1 MPRSLK
7 VFQAH
12 LGFYDTV
19 VAAPSRAAA
28 LKAWGSRQN
37 LFRDGT
43 AKETQDPQAVAA
55 ARAKPG
61 VVLRRA
67 AGSNSPFGENPELP
81 KIPNARKVKPGPKKV
96 PAAAPHEAPNATAP
110 RSDAPRAAAPPQ
122 LRVVRAPDRAPV
134 ERAEKALTELKREEE
149 RAIGRIKARKDALD
163 QEERKLRD
171 DYHARR
177 LEAERLL
184 MDARRA
190 FQNALKRG

>member
-1 MPRSLK
+1 MPRPLK

-28 LKAWGSRQN
+28 LKAWGSRQD

-67 AGSNSPFGENPELP
+67 AGSKAPFGENPELP
-81 KIPNARKVKPGPKKV
+81 KIPNAPKVKPSEKKA
-96 PAAAPHEAPNATAP
+96 PRREAAPHAAA
-110 RSDAPRAAAPPQ
+110 RRAAAPPR
-122 LRVVRAPDRAPV
+122 LRIVRTADRGPV
-134 ERAEKALTELKREEE
+134 ERAEKALTELKKEEE
-149 RAIGRIKARKDALD
+149 RALTRVAARKAALD
-163 QEERKLRD
+163 EEERTLRD

-177 LEAERLL
+177 HQAERVLVE
-184 MDARRA
+184 ARRA
-190 FQNALKRG
+190 YQEALKRG

>member
-1 MPRSLK
+1 MARPLK

-37 LFRDGT
+37 LFRDGS
-43 AKETQDPQAVAA
+43 AKETQDAQAVAA

-67 AGSNSPFGENPELP
+67 AGSNAPFGENPDLP
-81 KIPNARKVKPGPKKV
+81 KVPNAPKKKLVTAKEATTEASPAAPRKVTPPKLRLV
-96 PAAAPHEAPNATAP
+96 PP
-110 RSDAPRAAAPPQ
+110 SPQ
-122 LRVVRAPDRAPV
+122 RKAPDRGPV
-134 ERAEKALTELKREEE
+134 QRAEKALTELKKEEE
-149 RAIGRIKARKDALD
+149 RALARIAARKAALEG
-163 QEERKLRD
+163 EERKLRD

-177 LEAERLL
+177 HKAERVLVE
-184 MDARRA
+184 ARRA
-190 FQNALKRG
+190 YQDALRRG